1 MTRCSHCD
9 PFKKCNNGEL
19 PPKTI
24 VLAGLDWLPSTVV
37 LSFIRHSTSELLG
50 RTFDADLAMLVSD
63 LNQQST
69 ERRLTELTL
78 LKSPWRWWPPHNLSC
93 QLNCSISAIRKGRLK
108 NGMKLDAVNVSG
120 RCRMFDHWQSLVCIN
135 NWVTHRTELNWSPA
149 LVDVNCADCTSLTH
163 SLCHNF

>member
-9 PFKKCNNGEL
+9 PFEKCNNGEL

-78 LKSPWRWWPPHNLSC
+78 LKSP
-93 QLNCSISAIRKGRLK
+93 
-108 NGMKLDAVNVSG
+108 
-120 RCRMFDHWQSLVCIN
+120 
-135 NWVTHRTELNWSPA
+135 
-149 LVDVNCADCTSLTH
+149 
-163 SLCHNF
+163 